1 MASSGNFETN
11 FSKGY
16 YIGVDW
22 KQTEQNTTNNTSK
35 VTATVYIRSIGSGY
49 SISSSAQKT
58 IKVVI
63 DGTTYSG
70 TNTVGIS
77 SGAKKNLLTASKVV
91 SHNSDGSK
99 SCAISCSA
107 AININFSSGHQGT
120 VSSSGTANL
129 NKNNL
134 NTAPYFDSGAYV
146 TIRENNSSGR
156 VISASASGTENAN
169 KYPENVANLYVSWPA
184 VKDNETTSGVTYVL
198 MCQANESSWWE
209 QWRGSGTS
217 YTHNIGAGNQNQ
229 SIDYYVYAIDN
240 GGLRSG
246 NIDAL
251 QIQKNKFT
259 AATLSASGNIVHS
272 TGNQTITISRSGAS
286 NTYTGSGAAIN
297 YNLSANINSTNIT
310 VYNSSASGD
319 LTIVPG
325 TQTVSNPHIR
335 LGDIRNAVKNSSYNG
350 TLTLTLTSSNNWG
363 SSGTSSRDISV
374 DLRTNP
380 VAGANGVSIDS
391 SSYYA
396 VPNGSATVNSIV
408 PARKKIKLVWSAAS
422 DPNGTPITYRVEQQ
436 IGTGSWT
443 TLTSSTSN
451 AYYEFNTNVS
461 GKPTYK
467 WRVYAKNSYG
477 REILLSGTPSAILYN
492 YSAPSISIKSTVRTS
507 NSFTINFSTAI
518 STELAGNSIKSITLN
533 YGGKDTSISTTATS
547 AKLTGLSENST
558 GVFKLTIVDI
568 HGATF
573 GVAGGV
579 ADGSIPQFYP
589 VLSIRK
595 NGVGVNTIPNGTY
608 DFEVKGKANINGT
621 FTVNGKPIEMDT
633 SNLVKKSDL
642 ATKQNVYGKIP
653 QIETDGVMEVGKYI
667 DFHDGDNGQDY
678 SARITCSGTELSMNG
693 ALAAGGNIT
702 CGGVLRMQNYIAPK
716 NFAGSWINGATNG
729 AIRPEKL
736 STGSYHPIISQTT
749 ASNHKISM
757 GGINNSFGF
766 YLYDANRTEN
776 GIDRKFEFDLA
787 NKNLYTSCRTI
798 HGEWIYC
805 EGNYGLYFPTH
816 NGGWYMSDST
826 WLRSY
831 ADKNIYTGGTIKAGN
846 AMETRYINSIGGNL
860 DINSRGNTLFI
871 NVNADSGA
879 NLNINRQWSG
889 SQGTE
894 VSIYN
899 NKGKGWG
906 YLGNTSNTF
915 YRVYGVGGSVS
926 ARESKYEILKADT
939 ETQYENVKALNIYN
953 YRSISD
959 ERDEEGNVVKEH
971 KREDLFLGCMVDEM
985 PLETVFYDNESGD
998 GKVVDMYSYTTMI
1011 LGALKEAIK
1020 KVESLDKKVERL
1032 EGELEE
1038 LKNGITN

>member
-1 MASSGNFETN
+1 MASSGNFETK
-11 FSKGY
+11 FSGGY

-35 VTATVYIRSIGSGY
+35 VTATVYIRSVGSAY
-49 SISSSAQKT
+49 TINSSAQKT

-70 TNTVGIS
+70 TNTVGLRG
-77 SGAKKNLLTASKVV
+77 GAKKNLLTASKVV
-91 SHNSDGSK
+91 SHNSDGNK

-107 AININFSSGHQGT
+107 AINISFSSGYQGT

-156 VISASASGTENAN
+156 VISASADGTENAN
-169 KYPENVANLYVSWPA
+169 KYPENVASLYVSWPA
-184 VKDNETTSGVTYVL
+184 VKDKETTSGVTYVL

-251 QIQKNKFT
+251 QVQKNKFT
-259 AATLSASGNIVHS
+259 AATLSASGSIVHS

-297 YNLSANINSTNIT
+297 YNLSAKINSTNIT
-310 VYNSSASGD
+310 VYNSSASGN

-335 LGDIRNAVKNSSYNG
+335 LGDIRNAVRNSSYNG

-436 IGTGSWT
+436 IGTGPWT
-443 TLTSSTSN
+443 SLTSSTSN

-477 REILLSGTPSAILYN
+477 REILLPGTPSAVLYN
-492 YSAPSISIKSTVRTS
+492 YSAPSISVKSTVRTS
-507 NSFTINFSTAI
+507 NSFTINFATAI

-533 YGGKDTSISTTATS
+533 YGGKNTAISTTATS

-558 GVFKLTIVDI
+558 GSFKLTIVDI

-595 NGVGVNTIPNGTY
+595 NGVGVNTIPNGSAGLI
-608 DFEVKGKANINGT
+608 VNGGAKINGGLIVDGKDLIKELT
-621 FTVNGKPIEMDT
+621 KELYPVGSIYMSVNNVNPSTYFGGTWVAWGAGKVPVGVNTAETEFATVEKTGGAKTHTLTVAQMPSHT
-633 SNLVKKSDL
+633 H
-642 ATKQNVYGKIP
+642 TQNSHNHTQNSHNHTQNAHTHTQNAHDHDVRYKGFSISSSSSGYMVLRRN
-653 QIETDGVMEVGKYI
+653 ESADSYDGTDGNAAMSTTATNQNTTATNNATTATNNATTATNQNTGGGGAHNNLQPY
-667 DFHDGDNGQDY
+667 
-678 SARITCSGTELSMNG
+678 ITCYMWK
-693 ALAAGGNIT
+693 
-702 CGGVLRMQNYIAPK
+702 R
-716 NFAGSWINGATNG
+716 
-729 AIRPEKL
+729 
-736 STGSYHPIISQTT
+736 T
-749 ASNHKISM
+749 A
-757 GGINNSFGF
+757 
-766 YLYDANRTEN
+766 
-776 GIDRKFEFDLA
+776 
-787 NKNLYTSCRTI
+787 
-798 HGEWIYC
+798 
-805 EGNYGLYFPTH
+805 
-816 NGGWYMSDST
+816 
-826 WLRSY
+826 
-831 ADKNIYTGGTIKAGN
+831 
-846 AMETRYINSIGGNL
+846 
-860 DINSRGNTLFI
+860 
-871 NVNADSGA
+871 
-879 NLNINRQWSG
+879 
-889 SQGTE
+889 
-894 VSIYN
+894 
-899 NKGKGWG
+899 
-906 YLGNTSNTF
+906 
-915 YRVYGVGGSVS
+915 
-926 ARESKYEILKADT
+926 
-939 ETQYENVKALNIYN
+939 
-953 YRSISD
+953 
-959 ERDEEGNVVKEH
+959 
-971 KREDLFLGCMVDEM
+971 
-985 PLETVFYDNESGD
+985 
-998 GKVVDMYSYTTMI
+998 
-1011 LGALKEAIK
+1011 
-1020 KVESLDKKVERL
+1020 
-1032 EGELEE
+1032 
-1038 LKNGITN
+1038 